1 MLKKLIFQINIPP
14 SNHVE
19 SNTPKA
25 FSYISEMYKIS
36 ELYARRYAK
45 KFGAEFYLVTKID
58 DFEPAKNKHLDYQ
71 KLKAY
76 DFKEY
81 DRIIYFDSDYIIKDN
96 APNLFE
102 ICGNNFSAV
111 PDQGPSIVEVAKNIN
126 ISADRYFNAG
136 FMYFTK
142 DVLNKTRDILLSH
155 YIKKDFPKEG
165 QGLLNKMLYDQ
176 GIDFLKL
183 NHKDWNPVK
192 LTFGKYADHYV
203 ATKKKKWGQVIY
215 PI

>member
-1 MLKKLIFQINIPP
+1 MLKKLIFQINILP